1 MAKTEPNRAGDVLTF
16 WEEAGPEMWYKQD
29 DSFDRTIRDRFG
41 ALWDSAASGGCDGW
55 AMGPR
60 GTLALI
66 VLLDQFPRNMF
77 RASPRAFAT
86 DARALRVAH
95 LALSEGW
102 DLRIAPPLRQFF
114 YMPFMH
120 SEQLTHQDRSVRLM
134 KARMEGTDNLLHARV
149 HREIIRRFGR
159 FPYRNEALGR
169 VSTPDE
175 QAFFDAGGYG
185 AILKQLDG
193 SQPAA

>member
-1 MAKTEPNRAGDVLTF
+1 MAKIIPNRAGDVLTF

-29 DSFDRTIRDRFG
+29 DSFDLTIRDRFG
-41 ALWDSAASGGCDGW
+41 ALWDSASRGGCDSW

-60 GTLALI
+60 GSLALI

-77 RASPRAFAT
+77 RGSGRAFAT

-95 LALSEGW
+95 LALSKGW

-120 SEQLTHQDRSVRLM
+120 SERLADQDFCVRLF
-134 KARMEGTDNLLHARV
+134 AERMPGDNLRHARA

-169 VSTPDE
+169 QTTPEE
-175 QAFFDAGGYG
+175 QAFFDGGGYG
-185 AILKQLDG
+185 AILKELEAP
-193 SQPAA
+193 QPAA

>member
-1 MAKTEPNRAGDVLTF
+1 MLKTKPNRAGEVLTF

-41 ALWDSAASGGCDGW
+41 GLWDEASAGACDGW

-60 GTLALI
+60 GALALVI
-66 VLLDQFPRNMF
+66 LLDQFPRNMF
-77 RASPRAFAT
+77 RGSARSFAS
-86 DARALRVAH
+86 DAHALRVAH
-95 LALSEGW
+95 LALSHGW
-102 DLRIAPPLRQFF
+102 DLRLEGLLRQFY

-120 SEQLTHQDRSVRLM
+120 SERLTDQDRAVRLM
-134 KARMEGTDNLLHARV
+134 KARMEETDNLFHARA

-169 VSTPDE
+169 ETTEAE
-175 QAFFDAGGYG
+175 QAFLDAGGYG
-185 AILKQLDG
+185 AMTKELQ
-193 SQPAA
+193 AA